1 MAATLLTQA
10 ERDLALADLPEWTIA
25 GDAIIRMLTF
35 GNFSQAFAFMT
46 RVALAAK
53 KQGHHPDWSNSYNRV
68 TVTLTTHEAGGLT
81 ERDIKLAG
89 AIDRLL

>member
-1 MAATLLTQA
+1 MAAPLLTQA
-10 ERDLALADLPEWTIA
+10 ERATALADLPEWTIT
-25 GDAIIRMLTF
+25 GDAITRTLTF

-46 RVALAAK
+46 RVALAAE

-68 TVTLTTHEAGGLT
+68 TITLTTHEAGGLT
-81 ERDIKLAG
+81 ERDFKLAR